1 MSAKGERILVT
12 TLTKKMAESLTD
24 YLENA
29 GIRVRYMHSEIDT
42 LERTEIIHDLRTG
55 VFDVLVGIN
64 LLREGLDIP
73 EVSLVAILDADKQG
87 FLRNETSLIQTVGRA
102 ARNAEGRVIMYGDV
116 ITPQMRATIEV
127 TENRRKI
134 QDEYNKK
141 HGITPKSVRKSVRP
155 VIEATKAAEEAEIYM
170 TDMKPS
176 EMTKSEIIKYIAKL
190 ETEMKAAAQALQF
203 EQAALM
209 RDRIFEMRTRL

>member
-1 MSAKGERILVT
+1 M
-12 TLTKKMAESLTD
+12 
-24 YLENA
+24 
-29 GIRVRYMHSEIDT
+29 
-42 LERTEIIHDLRTG
+42 
-55 VFDVLVGIN
+55 
-64 LLREGLDIP
+64 
-73 EVSLVAILDADKQG
+73 DADKQG

-176 EMTKSEIIKYIAKL
+176 EMTKSEIIEYIAKL

-209 RDRIFEMRTRL
+209 RDRIFEMRTRQRKRKFI